1 VGVRAV
7 STIPEYQVQPFA
19 WIVKPKGVDLFAET
33 VTKIERT
40 DEAAGQFLLISQ
52 QDDQIKPGTI
62 RLNMEEWPALRQA
75 IDAAFDAVLADELH
89 DFAPEAQP

>member
-1 VGVRAV
+1 MGVRAV
-7 STIPEYQVQPFA
+7 SATPEYQVQPFA
-19 WIVKPKGVDLFAET
+19 WIVKPKGADLFAET

-62 RLNMEEWPALRQA
+62 RLNMEEWPALKLA
-75 IDAAFDAVLADELH
+75 IEAAFDAILADELH
-89 DFAPEAQP
+89 EFVPEPKP